1 MMTNRSDLDKP
12 LNPGN
17 LPSVFESDIT
27 KGLQGLATVVK
38 QNEEKANAKHRS
50 KRFFGF
56 NLDVKDDIKMQE
68 LISLTSPSFASSIS
82 PISLKE
88 NLTLKVTGVRVYIPE
103 LFGCYP
109 LFTRSE
115 LETYQELKSNQKKL
129 DKATAATKQTFNKV
143 QKRLSRFPVFYIV
156 DPSPTPSP
164 FGHCEVELHDMST
177 MYYGRFIKER
187 VPNK

>member
-27 KGLQGLATVVK
+27 KGLQGLANVVK

-50 KRFFGF
+50 KKFFGF
-56 NLDVKDDIKMQE
+56 NLDVRDDIKMEE
-68 LISLTSPSFASSIS
+68 LRVLTSPSFASSIS
-82 PISLKE
+82 LSAKPTS
-88 NLTLKVTGVRVYIPE
+88 KVYGVRVYIPE

-115 LETYQELKSNQKKL
+115 LKTYQELKSDQQKL
-129 DKATAATKQTFNKV
+129 DKATAATTQAFEKV

-156 DPSPTPSP
+156 DPTPTPTP

-177 MYYGRFIKER
+177 MYYGRFITER